1 MSTGTVFAADIRQLV
16 AKYKTRVNDVV
27 RQSVQELGERILVRT
42 PVDTGAARNYW
53 WSSVDDSRSSHPSPP
68 TKGQRGVKGSAG
80 GAAAIAPGDIA
91 AAPGHIYQL
100 RNGAAYIRKLE
111 YGSSQMA
118 PAGFVRISVAEF
130 PQIVAE
136 AARQVGAK

>member
-1 MSTGTVFAADIRQLV
+1 MANGTTFSADIRQLV

-27 RQSVQELGERILVRT
+27 KQSVQELGERILVRT
-42 PVDTGAARNYW
+42 PVDTGAARNFW
-53 WSSVDDSRSSHPSPP
+53 WNSVDNSVATHPSPP
-68 TKGQRGVKGSAG
+68 TKGVRGVKGSAG
-80 GAAAIAPGDIA
+80 GAAAIAPANIA

-111 YGSSQMA
+111 YGHSAQA
-118 PAGFVRISVAEF
+118 ANGFVRITIADF
-130 PQIVAE
+130 PQIVAQ